1 MTLSGIWELKKIAMR
16 NLARHKVKTIL
27 TSAAITVSVAVFIF
41 INGWLRGMIIDSRRN
56 IVNYEMGAAKLQT
69 KLYFEKKDEMP
80 SYENFTDWEKYHDA
94 LDTEGYVSAP
104 RYVFSGTLSSISG
117 SAPIVFY
124 GVDPAFEAETMR
136 YVPYVDFG
144 RYVQNGDFGIA
155 LGTYAAEKLK
165 VGIPTRPYRQELEE
179 LIVSATQNSAGADKV
194 SDADFIRSLYNAASK
209 KKSFWDVDK
218 KTTEPQPSAKRE
230 GSPLEGNERMI
241 LKKDASRSDLDRYW
255 NILDASGR
263 NDVRINAVID
273 IKAVPETIRADKWK
287 GELFPAL
294 HDEDKPLVEAAY
306 EYQDFIDSYL
316 LVEENEKAL
325 NDVLTAM
332 IRAGYS
338 GAVAHVNQSLEVKV
352 VGVINSP
359 APLPNGNTAYIPLD
373 ILQDETV
380 MMLEGAVTELVIREK
395 NAPDF
400 RLPGKS
406 ESSSVISTA
415 LERGLAKAGYVM
427 PNELIVHTWE
437 EYMQDYLGYEAME
450 NTMPQ
455 VVAGLL
461 LLLSFLGISNTILLA
476 ILERTKET
484 GMMRAMGMTDRQMI
498 LVYMLEAGFLG
509 FIGSVLGI
517 ILGCII
523 NYPMVKYGIDFS
535 AFVDIMGGNGIGFRT
550 TSSFRSIWNVPVIIG
565 SGIIATIIS
574 SCMAFFPTRR
584 ALKMPITESLRF
596 E

>member
-27 TSAAITVSVAVFIF
+27 TSAAIMVSVAVFIF
-41 INGWLRGMIIDSRRN
+41 LNGWLRGMIIDSRRN
-56 IVNYEMGAAKLQT
+56 IVNYELGAAKLQT

-80 SYENFTDWEKYHDA
+80 SYENFTGWEKYHDA
-94 LDTEGYVSAP
+94 LDTEGYYSAP
-104 RYVFSGTLSSISG
+104 RYVFSGTLFSTSG

-124 GVDPAFEAETMR
+124 GVDPAFEAQTMR
-136 YVPYVDFG
+136 YVPFVDFG
-144 RYVQNGDFGIA
+144 RFPQNGDFGIA

-165 VGIPTRPYRQELEE
+165 VGIPTRPYLRELEE
-179 LIVSATQNSAGADKV
+179 LIVSASQNNT
-194 SDADFIRSLYNAASK
+194 DADFIRSLYNPASQK
-209 KKSFWDVDK
+209 KAYWDVDK
-218 KTTEPQPSAKRE
+218 KTI
-230 GSPLEGNERMI
+230 EGNERMI

-273 IKAVPETIRADKWK
+273 IKAVPETIRADKWE
-287 GELFPAL
+287 GELLPCL
-294 HDEDKPLVEAAY
+294 RDEDKPLVEAAY
-306 EYQDFIDSYL
+306 EYQKFIGGYL
-316 LVEENEKAL
+316 LVEEDEKAL
-325 NDVLTAM
+325 NKVLAAM

-352 VGVINSP
+352 IGVINSP

-373 ILQDETV
+373 ILQDEAV

-395 NAPDF
+395 NASDS

-406 ESSSVISTA
+406 ESAAVITAA
-415 LERGLAKAGYVM
+415 LERGLAKRGSIM
-427 PNELIVHTWE
+427 PNELVVHTWE
-437 EYMQDYLGYEAME
+437 EYMQDYLGYEAIE

-455 VVAGLL
+455 VVAALL

-535 AFVDIMGGNGIGFRT
+535 AFVDIMGGEGIGFRT

>member
-1 MTLSGIWELKKIAMR
+1 MTLSGIWQLKKIAMR

-27 TSAAITVSVAVFIF
+27 TSAAIMVSVAVFIF
-41 INGWLRGMIIDSRRN
+41 LNGWLRGMIIDSRRN

-80 SYENFTDWEKYHDA
+80 SYENFTDWELYHDA
-94 LDTEGYVSAP
+94 LYTEGYVSAP
-104 RYVFSGTLSSISG
+104 RYVFSGTLFSTSG

-136 YVPYVDFG
+136 YVPFVDFG
-144 RYVQNGDFGIA
+144 RYVQSSKDGGDFGIA

-165 VGIPTRPYRQELEE
+165 VGIPTRPYLRELEE
-179 LIVSATQNSAGADKV
+179 LISSVSQNNAD
-194 SDADFIRSLYNAASK
+194 AELIRSLNDAASQK
-209 KKSFWDVDK
+209 KAFWDVEK
-218 KTTEPQPSAKRE
+218 KTTE
-230 GSPLEGNERMI
+230 GNGRMI

-273 IKAVPETIRADKWK
+273 IKAVPETIRADKWE
-287 GELFPAL
+287 GELLPAL
-294 HDEDKPLVEAAY
+294 YNDDKPMVEAAY
-306 EYQDFIDSYL
+306 EYQDFIGGYL
-316 LVEENEKAL
+316 LVEEDEDAL
-325 NDVLTAM
+325 NYVLAAM
-332 IRAGYS
+332 IRAGFS

-373 ILQDETV
+373 VLQDEAG

-395 NAPDF
+395 NAPDS

-406 ESSSVISTA
+406 ESAAVITDA
-415 LERGLAKAGYVM
+415 LERGLEKKGYIMV
-427 PNELIVHTWE
+427 PDKLVVHTWE
-437 EYMQDYLGYEAME
+437 EYMQDYLGYEAIE

-484 GMMRAMGMTDRQMI
+484 GMMRAMGMTDQQMI

-535 AFVDIMGGNGIGFRT
+535 AIADFMGGSGVGFRT
-550 TSSFRSIWNVPVIIG
+550 TSSFRSMWNVPVIIG

>member
-1 MTLSGIWELKKIAMR
+1 MILSGIWELKKIAMR

-27 TSAAITVSVAVFIF
+27 TSAAIMVSVAVFIF
-41 INGWLRGMIIDSRRN
+41 LNGMIRGMIIDSRRN

-80 SYENFTDWEKYHDA
+80 SYENFTGWELYHDA

-104 RYVFSGTLSSISG
+104 RYVFSGTLFSTSG

-136 YVPYVDFG
+136 YVPFVDFG

-155 LGTYAAEKLK
+155 LGTFAAEKLK
-165 VGIPTRPYRQELEE
+165 VGIPTRPYLRELEE
-179 LIVSATQNSAGADKV
+179 LIASASRNNSDT
-194 SDADFIRSLYNAASK
+194 DFIRSLYDTASRK
-209 KKSFWDVDK
+209 KAFWDVEK
-218 KTTEPQPSAKRE
+218 KTI
-230 GSPLEGNERMI
+230 EGNERMI

-273 IKAVPETIRADKWK
+273 IKAVPETIRADKWET
-287 GELFPAL
+287 ELIPAL
-294 HDEDKPLVEAAY
+294 RDEDKPLVEAAY
-306 EYQDFIDSYL
+306 EYQKFIGGYL
-316 LVEENEKAL
+316 LVEEDEMAL
-325 NDVLTAM
+325 NDVLAAM

-338 GAVAHVNQSLEVKV
+338 GAVRHVNQLLDAKV
-352 VGVINSP
+352 IGVINSP

-373 ILQDETV
+373 VLQDEAG

-395 NAPDF
+395 NAPDS

-406 ESSSVISTA
+406 ESAAVITEA
-415 LERGLAKAGYVM
+415 LERGLEKKGYIMV
-427 PNELIVHTWE
+427 PDVLVVHTWE
-437 EYMQDYLGYEAME
+437 EYMRDYLGYEAIE

-455 VVAGLL
+455 VIASLL

-498 LVYMLEAGFLG
+498 LVYMFEAGFLG

-535 AFVDIMGGNGIGFRT
+535 AVADVMGGGGVGFRT
-550 TSSFRSIWNVPVIIG
+550 TSAFRSMWNVPVIIG
-565 SGIIATIIS
+565 SGVIATIIS
-574 SCMAFFPTRR
+574 SCMAYFPTRR

>member
-1 MTLSGIWELKKIAMR
+1 MTLSGIWQLKKIAMR

-27 TSAAITVSVAVFIF
+27 TSAAIMVSVAVFIF
-41 INGWLRGMIIDSRRN
+41 LNGWLRGMIIDSRRN

-69 KLYFEKKDEMP
+69 KIYFEKKDEMP
-80 SYENFTDWEKYHDA
+80 SYENFTGWEKYRDA

-104 RYVFSGTLSSISG
+104 RYVFSGTLFSTSG

-136 YVPYVDFG
+136 YVPFVDFG
-144 RYVQNGDFGIA
+144 RFPQNEDFGIA
-155 LGTYAAEKLK
+155 LGIYAAEKLK
-165 VGIPTRPYRQELEE
+165 VGIPSRPYLRELEE
-179 LIVSATQNSAGADKV
+179 LIVSAAQNNA
-194 SDADFIRSLYNAASK
+194 DADFIRSLYNPASQ
-209 KKSFWDVDK
+209 KKSFWDIDK
-218 KTTEPQPSAKRE
+218 KTTE
-230 GSPLEGNERMI
+230 GSERMI

-255 NILDASGR
+255 NLLDASGR

-273 IKAVPETIRADKWK
+273 IKAVPETIRADKWET
-287 GELFPAL
+287 ELLPAL
-294 HDEDKPLVEAAY
+294 RGEDKPLVEAAY
-306 EYQDFIDSYL
+306 EYQKFIGGYI
-316 LVEENEKAL
+316 LVEEDEKAL
-325 NDVLTAM
+325 NEVLAAM
-332 IRAGYS
+332 IRAGYA

-373 ILQDETV
+373 ILQDEAG

-395 NAPDF
+395 NAPDS

-406 ESSSVISTA
+406 ESAAAITAA
-415 LERGLAKAGYVM
+415 LERGLAKEGSIM
-427 PNELIVHTWE
+427 PNDLTVHTWE
-437 EYMQDYLGYEAME
+437 EYMRDYLGYEAIE

-455 VVAGLL
+455 VVAALL

-484 GMMRAMGMTDRQMI
+484 GMMRAMGMTERQMI

-523 NYPMVKYGIDFS
+523 NYPMVKYGMDFS
-535 AFVDIMGGNGIGFRT
+535 AMADFMGGSGIGFRT

-565 SGIIATIIS
+565 SGIIATVIS

>member
-16 NLARHKVKTIL
+16 NLARHKVKTLL
-27 TSAAITVSVAVFIF
+27 TSAAIMVSVAVFIF
-41 INGWLRGMIIDSRRN
+41 LNGWLGGMIIDSRRN
-56 IVNYEMGAAKLQT
+56 IVNYELGAAKLQT

-80 SYENFTDWEKYHDA
+80 SYENFTGWEKYHSA
-94 LDTEGYVSAP
+94 LDGEGYNSAP
-104 RYVFSGTLSSISG
+104 RYVFSGTLFSISG

-144 RYVQNGDFGIA
+144 RYVQSSKDDGDFGIA

-165 VGIPTRPYRQELEE
+165 VGIPSRPYRQELEE
-179 LIVSATQNSAGADKV
+179 LIVSASRNDA
-194 SDADFIRSLYNAASK
+194 DADFIRSLYETASK
-209 KKSFWDVDK
+209 KKSFWDVNK
-218 KTTEPQPSAKRE
+218 KTT
-230 GSPLEGNERMI
+230 EGNERMI

-255 NILDASGR
+255 NMLDASGR

-273 IKAVPETIRADKWK
+273 IKAVPETISGGKWE
-287 GELFPAL
+287 GELIPAL
-294 HDEDKPLVEAAY
+294 RDEDKPLVEAAY
-306 EYQDFIDSYL
+306 EYQDFINGYL
-316 LVEENEKAL
+316 LVEEDEMAL
-325 NDVLTAM
+325 NDVLSAM
-332 IRAGYS
+332 IRAGFS
-338 GAVAHVNQSLEVKV
+338 GAVRHVNQLMDVKV
-352 VGVINSP
+352 TGIINSP

-373 ILQDETV
+373 ILQDEAG

-395 NAPDF
+395 NAPDS

-406 ESSSVISTA
+406 ESSAVISAA

-427 PNELIVHTWE
+427 PDELAVHTWE
-437 EYMQDYLGYEAME
+437 EYMQNYLGYEAIE

-455 VVAGLL
+455 VVAALL

-517 ILGCII
+517 ILGCFI

-535 AFVDIMGGNGIGFRT
+535 AFADIMGGEGIGFRS
-550 TSSFRSIWNVPVIIG
+550 TSSFRSMWNVPVIIG
-565 SGIIATIIS
+565 SGIITTIIA

-584 ALKMPITESLRF
+584 ALKMPITDSLRF

>member
-1 MTLSGIWELKKIAMR
+1 MTLSGIWELKKIALR

-27 TSAAITVSVAVFIF
+27 TSAAIMVSVAVFIF
-41 INGWLRGMIIDSRRN
+41 LNGWLRGMIIDSRRN

-80 SYENFTDWEKYHDA
+80 SYENFYGWEIYGDA
-94 LDTEGYVSAP
+94 LSSEGYVSAP
-104 RYVFSGTLSSISG
+104 RYVFSGTLFSISG

-136 YVPYVDFG
+136 YVPFVDFG

-179 LIVSATQNSAGADKV
+179 LIVYASQSS
-194 SDADFIRSLYNAASK
+194 SDADFIRSLYDAASGK
-209 KKSFWDVDK
+209 KAFWDINK
-218 KTTEPQPSAKRE
+218 KTI
-230 GSPLEGNERMI
+230 EGNERMI
-241 LKKDASRSDLDRYW
+241 LKKDASRSDLEHYW

-263 NDVRINAVID
+263 NDVRINAIID
-273 IKAVPETIRADKWK
+273 IKAVPETIRADKWE

-294 HDEDKPLVEAAY
+294 RNEDKPLVEAAY
-306 EYQDFIDSYL
+306 EYQDFISGYL
-316 LVEENEKAL
+316 LVEEDEKAL
-325 NDVLTAM
+325 NDVLAAM

-338 GAVAHVNQSLEVKV
+338 GAVRHVNQILDAKV
-352 VGVINSP
+352 IGVINSP

-373 ILQDETV
+373 VLQDESG

-395 NAPDF
+395 NAPDS

-406 ESSSVISTA
+406 ESAAVITAA
-415 LERGLAKAGYVM
+415 LERGLAKEGYVM
-427 PNELIVHTWE
+427 PDELQVHTWE
-437 EYMQDYLGYEAME
+437 EYMQNYLGYEAIE

-523 NYPMVKYGIDFS
+523 NYPMVKYGIDFT
-535 AFVDIMGGNGIGFRT
+535 AIADFMGGSGIGFRT

-574 SCMAFFPTRR
+574 SCMAFFPTHR

>member
-1 MTLSGIWELKKIAMR
+1 MTISGIWELKKIAMR

-27 TSAAITVSVAVFIF
+27 TSAAIMVSVAVFIF

-179 LIVSATQNSAGADKV
+179 LIVSAAQNN
-194 SDADFIRSLYNAASK
+194 SDADFIRSLYDAVSK
-209 KKSFWDVDK
+209 KKSFWDVNK
-218 KTTEPQPSAKRE
+218 KTKES
-230 GSPLEGNERMI
+230 NERMI
-241 LKKDASRSDLDRYW
+241 LKKDASRSELDRYW
-255 NILDASGR
+255 SILDESGR

-287 GELFPAL
+287 GELLPAL
-294 HDEDKPLVEAAY
+294 RDEDKPMVEAAY
-306 EYQDFIDSYL
+306 EYQNFIDSYL
-316 LVEENEKAL
+316 LVEEDEKVL

-395 NAPDF
+395 NAPDS

-406 ESSSVISTA
+406 ESAAVINAA

-427 PNELIVHTWE
+427 PNELIVHTWD
-437 EYMQDYLGYEAME
+437 EYMKDYLGYEAIE

-498 LVYMLEAGFLG
+498 MVYMLEAGFLG

-535 AFVDIMGGNGIGFRT
+535 AFVDIMGGSGIGFRT

-565 SGIIATIIS
+565 SGITATIIS

>member
-1 MTLSGIWELKKIAMR
+1 MNLNGIWQLKKIAMR
-16 NLARHKVKTIL
+16 NLTRHKVKTLL
-27 TSAAITVSVAVFIF
+27 TSAAIMVSVAVFIF
-41 INGWLRGMIIDSRRN
+41 LNGWLGGMVIDSRRN
-56 IVNYEMGAAKLQT
+56 IVNYELGAAKLQT

-80 SYENFTDWEKYHDA
+80 SYENFTDWEKYHSA
-94 LDTEGYVSAP
+94 LDGEGYYSAP
-104 RYVFSGTLSSISG
+104 RYVFSGTLFSISG

-136 YVPYVDFG
+136 YVQYVDFG

-179 LIVSATQNSAGADKV
+179 LIISASQNNADTE
-194 SDADFIRSLYNAASK
+194 FIRSLYEPASGK
-209 KKSFWDVDK
+209 KAFWDVDK
-218 KTTEPQPSAKRE
+218 KTTE
-230 GSPLEGNERMI
+230 GSERMI
-241 LKKDASRSDLDRYW
+241 LRKDASRSDLDRYW
-255 NILDASGR
+255 DLLDASGR
-263 NDVRINAVID
+263 NNVRINAVID
-273 IKAVPETIRADKWK
+273 IKA
-287 GELFPAL
+287 
-294 HDEDKPLVEAAY
+294 
-306 EYQDFIDSYL
+306 DF
-316 LVEENEKAL
+316 
-325 NDVLTAM
+325 
-332 IRAGYS
+332 S
-338 GAVAHVNQSLEVKV
+338 GALGHVNQVLDVKV
-352 VGVINSP
+352 TGIINSP

-373 ILQDETV
+373 ILQDEAG

-395 NAPDF
+395 NASDS

-406 ESSSVISTA
+406 ESAAVISAA
-415 LERGLAKAGYVM
+415 LNRGLAKEGYIM
-427 PNELIVHTWE
+427 PDELAVHTWE
-437 EYMQDYLGYEAME
+437 EYMQNYLGFEAIE

-455 VVAGLL
+455 VIACLL
-461 LLLSFLGISNTILLA
+461 LLLSFIGISNTILLA

-498 LVYMLEAGFLG
+498 LVYMIEAGFLG

-523 NYPMVKYGIDFS
+523 NYPIVKYGVDFT
-535 AFVDIMGGNGIGFRT
+535 AIADFMGGEGIGFRA
-550 TSSFRSIWNVPVIIG
+550 TSSFRSMWNVPVIIG
-565 SGIIATIIS
+565 SGVIATIIS